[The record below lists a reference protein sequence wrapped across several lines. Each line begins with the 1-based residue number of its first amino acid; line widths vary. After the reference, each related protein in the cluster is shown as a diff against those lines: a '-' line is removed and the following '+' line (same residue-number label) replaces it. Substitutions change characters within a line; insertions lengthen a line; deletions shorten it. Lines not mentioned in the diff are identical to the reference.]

1 MGFNKAQNEAIMH
14 GKGPCQVLAGP
25 GSGKTLTIVNRI
37 KYLIERYEVRP
48 EEILVVTFTRFA
60 AAEMK
65 SRLCSLMGKS
75 NVPVTAGTF
84 HGIYYGILKWAYRLG
99 PDNILSEEEKYRIL
113 RRVSEDCG
121 TEAAEEEDFLHDIA
135 EEIGLVKNNGLKI
148 GQFVSK
154 KCRQDTFRE
163 LYEKYEAQR
172 KAVRKLDFD
181 DMLVLCKDLFVS
193 HPDVLK
199 QWQTKFKYI
208 LVDEFQDINRV
219 QYDVIRMLALP
230 ENNLF
235 VVGDDDQAIY
245 GFRGADSEFMFR
257 FSEDYPQAKR
267 IILNI
272 NYRSSGNIVKNS
284 MKVIGH
290 NEKRFLKEFQSV
302 KENGFCVHVQE
313 VLSLIHI

>member
-1 MGFNKAQNEAIMH
+1 MKKNPSQLRAIAH
-14 GKGPCQVLAGP
+14 LSGPMMVLAGP
-25 GSGKTLTIVNRI
+25 GSGKTSVIV
-37 KYLIERYEVRP
+37 ERTAYMTGEG
-48 EEILVVTFTRFA
+48 EIPASSVLVVTFSRA
-60 AAEMK
+60 AAKEMRERFLK
-65 SRLCSLMGKS
+65 FTGQTSTA
-75 NVPVTAGTF
+75 VTFGTF
-84 HGIYYGILKWAYRLG
+84 HGVFYGILKQAYGLSAG
-99 PDNILSEEEKYRIL
+99 NILSEEEKYRIL

-272 NYRSSGNIVKNS
+272 NYRSSGNIAK
-284 MKVIGH
+284 I
-290 NEKRFLKEFQSV
+290 
-302 KENGFCVHVQE
+302 
-313 VLSLIHI
+313 

>member
-37 KYLIERYEVRP
+37 KYLIERYGSKTGRDSGRYFYP
-48 EEILVVTFTRFA
+48 SFA

-75 NVPVTAGTF
+75 NVPVTAGRF
-84 HGIYYGILKWAYRLG
+84 MAYYGILKWAYRLG

-235 VVGDDDQAIY
+235 VVGDD
-245 GFRGADSEFMFR
+245 E
-257 FSEDYPQAKR
+257 
-267 IILNI
+267 
-272 NYRSSGNIVKNS
+272 SGNLRLPRS
-284 MKVIGH
+284 
-290 NEKRFLKEFQSV
+290 
-302 KENGFCVHVQE
+302 
-313 VLSLIHI
+313 

>member
-193 HPDVLK
+193 HPSGNTSLAGPIERKDTPNTQITTTSIPTRTRVVRAL
-199 QWQTKFKYI
+199 
-208 LVDEFQDINRV
+208 LVGDTFIIDANRLS
-219 QYDVIRMLALP
+219 ITRCCNALP
-230 ENNLF
+230 
-235 VVGDDDQAIY
+235 Y
-245 GFRGADSEFMFR
+245 
-257 FSEDYPQAKR
+257 
-267 IILNI
+267 
-272 NYRSSGNIVKNS
+272 
-284 MKVIGH
+284 
-290 NEKRFLKEFQSV
+290 
-302 KENGFCVHVQE
+302 
-313 VLSLIHI
+313 